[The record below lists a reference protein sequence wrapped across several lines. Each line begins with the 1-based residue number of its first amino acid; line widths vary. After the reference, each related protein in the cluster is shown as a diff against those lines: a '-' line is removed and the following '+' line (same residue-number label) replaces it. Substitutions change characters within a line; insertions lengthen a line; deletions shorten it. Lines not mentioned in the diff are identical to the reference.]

1 MPLLEI
7 NKKYNYLYT
16 TVKLCDALLEGVAT
30 DDTLMVAVHQCCWG
44 RLMSCRLLA
53 AVVLVTAAFWA
64 ILVLVLWSNRVV
76 SIVIPL
82 DEGMVEVSV
91 AVTANP
97 LVKEILLLLALM
109 VKATGVSTGATGG
122 GVGVDP
128 PPLDLEQEIME
139 PITIGSKTNIF
150 FILNGYLLIMTPTV

>member
-1 MPLLEI
+1 
-7 NKKYNYLYT
+7 
-16 TVKLCDALLEGVAT
+16 
-30 DDTLMVAVHQCCWG
+30 
-44 RLMSCRLLA
+44 MSCRLLA

-97 LVKEILLLLALM
+97 LVKEVLLLVALM

-122 GVGVDP
+122 GVDP
-128 PPLDLEQEIME
+128 PPLDLEQEIKE
-139 PITIGSKTNIF
+139 PITIGSKTIIF
-150 FILNGYLLIMTPTV
+150 FISNLST